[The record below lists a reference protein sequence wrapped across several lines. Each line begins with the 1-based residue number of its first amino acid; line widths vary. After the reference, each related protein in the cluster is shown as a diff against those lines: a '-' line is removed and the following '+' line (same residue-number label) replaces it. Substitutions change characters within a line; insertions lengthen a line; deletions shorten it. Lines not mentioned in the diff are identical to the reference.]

1 MTGRTNGDDEFDTVY
16 VLPFFAK
23 PGKHNY
29 MVKYKDTKAHD
40 QRQLIYNRL
49 QLTEKQQKSDLS
61 VVDSTNT

>member
-1 MTGRTNGDDEFDTVY
+1 MTGRTNGDNEFDTVY

-40 QRQLIYNRL
+40 QRQLI
-49 QLTEKQQKSDLS
+49 
-61 VVDSTNT
+61 